1 MSTETASVLV
11 LAENTA
17 NSDGLLSA
25 LKDRAAE
32 GPVEFVLLV
41 PGEPD
46 VPAVPDS
53 AVADLEM
60 PDVETPQQLEDQVK
74 EAVDRLRDEGLTV
87 EGRVGDAD
95 AVAAV
100 EDAVNFGDFQEIIVA
115 TPPRHVSRLLKVD
128 TARRIEGMTDLPVK
142 HVGADKSDEF

>member
-1 MSTETASVLV
+1 MADDKARVLV

-17 NSDGLLSA
+17 ASDGLRDA
-25 LKDRAAE
+25 LKDRATE
-32 GPVEFVLLV
+32 GTVEFVLLV

-46 VPAVPDS
+46 VLAVPDA

-60 PDVETPQQLEDQVK
+60 PDVETSPQLEEQVK
-74 EAVDRLRDEGLTV
+74 EAVDRLREEGLTI

-100 EDAVNFGDFQEIIVA
+100 QDAVNFGDFQEIIVS
-115 TPPRHVSRLLKVD
+115 TPPRHLSRLLKID
-128 TARRIEGMTDLPVK
+128 TARRIEGMTDLPVT
-142 HVGADKSDEF
+142 HVAAEKSDEF